1 LVTRQFTKFPVK
13 ISGFAML
20 DATNTTHIPA
30 STGLDEALNARVL
43 WTMVIATALTVAVA
57 AFVAPWR
64 VTTGLL
70 LGGLLALFSHHW
82 LKNSATAAVQ
92 LSATGGRPQWKLA
105 QFVLRYVV
113 IAAAVFAAYTL
124 DLVSLTAVLASMSS
138 FVVAMFVE
146 AIREFYFAIIKR
158 EEN

>member
-1 LVTRQFTKFPVK
+1 
-13 ISGFAML
+13 ML
-20 DATNTTHIPA
+20 DATNSTHIPA
-30 STGLDEALNARVL
+30 STGLDGALNARVFR
-43 WTMVIATALTVAVA
+43 TMVAATALTVAIA
-57 AFVAPWR
+57 AFIAPWR

-70 LGGLLALFSHHW
+70 MGGVLALFSHSW
-82 LKNSATAAVQ
+82 LKNSAAAAIK
-92 LSATGGRPQWKLA
+92 LSAAGGRPHWRLA

-113 IAAAVFAAYTL
+113 IAAAIFAAYTL
-124 DLVSLTAVLASMSS
+124 DLVSLTAVLAGMSS